1 MRLVMDSTLTNFEPG
16 QFFALIGFV
25 PAALGDYLN
34 RLRQQLVPGC
44 PYKAH
49 VTLLP
54 PRMLGGSPSDLSGVL
69 RRRLSFVEPFKVVLG
84 EVEVFPATGVI
95 YLGIDSGSDDLRQM
109 HGLLAQGEFACD
121 EVYPFHPHVTLAQ
134 EFDLDQSDELV
145 ERARSSWKTWEG
157 ERSLLLDR
165 VSLVRGSALGD
176 WETVSE
182 HDLNHSSRPRTV

>member
-1 MRLVMDSTLTNFEPG
+1 MDYIHTHVESGHLY
-16 QFFALIGFV
+16 ALIGFV
-25 PAALGDYLN
+25 PDALGDYLN

-54 PRMLGGSPSDLSGVL
+54 PRPLDASPSDLSGIL
-69 RRRLSFVEPFKVVLG
+69 RDQLLFIEPCKVEFG

-95 YLGIDSGSDDLRQM
+95 YLGIDSGRDDLRQM
-109 HGLLAQGEFACD
+109 HGLLAQDEFAC
-121 EVYPFHPHVTLAQ
+121 EEPYPFHPHLTLAQ
-134 EFDLDQSDELV
+134 EFDLDQSNELV

-157 ERSLLLDR
+157 ERSFLLDR
-165 VSLVRGSALGD
+165 VRFVRGSALGD
-176 WETVSE
+176 WETLSE